1 MDTSRRTFILSAAVL
16 APVVFGGCAAKILG
30 GVFKP

>member
-1 MDTSRRTFILSAAVL
+1 MDTSRRSFIAAVL
-16 APVVFGGCAAKILG
+16 APIVFGGCAAKILG